1 MSNVVKMM
9 TINDSAELQLAK
21 FQFFDVIGAAAN
33 QQEAIELLAELQ
45 PDLVTMEVSDFE
57 YENKSF
63 AALCCIDKILE
74 KKPDTKILVLCS
86 AKNQRIGIKAL
97 MRGAH
102 SFLQKPFNHEQLSR
116 ALKTTSTQLLL

>member
-1 MSNVVKMM
+1 MSNIVKMM
-9 TINDSAELQLAK
+9 TINDSAELQLEEL
-21 FQFFDVIGAAAN
+21 QFFDVIGAAKN
-33 QQEAIELLAELQ
+33 QQEAIELLGELQ
-45 PDLVTMEVSDFE
+45 PDLVTMDVSDIE
-57 YENKSF
+57 MQNKNSG
-63 AALCCIDKILE
+63 ALHCIDQILE
-74 KKPDTKILVLCS
+74 AKPDTKILVLCS

>member
-57 YENKSF
+57 YQNKSS